1 MYRPVMPVEYGLP
14 MIRYEQARRAVK
26 KTLLAGLFG
35 FFCPLVVGQ
44 IPSHRP
50 VNIVVNVTD
59 TTGAPIPHTHVVAVQ
74 TPKIDEVSGETDN
87 SGNLSL
93 RLLRGSYDLSVSGPG
108 FRPSSKRI
116 QVRGTKRQIISFSL
130 SVGTCPPGNC
140 GTVTTQDTPSFELFR
155 PAVQK
160 VIGEK

>member
-1 MYRPVMPVEYGLP
+1 MVAMT
-14 MIRYEQARRAVK
+14 RYEQARRVAM

-35 FFCPLVVGQ
+35 FFYPLVVGQ
-44 IPSHRP
+44 IPSHGLTH
-50 VNIVVNVTD
+50 IVVNVTD

-74 TPKIDEVSGETDN
+74 TPKIDEISGETDN

-93 RLLRGSYDLSVSGPG
+93 RLLTGSYDLSVSGPG

-116 QVRGTKRQIISFSL
+116 HVHGTKRQIISFSL

-140 GTVTTQDTPSFELFR
+140 GTVTTQDTPSSELSR
-155 PAVQK
+155 PAVQRM
-160 VIGEK
+160 IGEK

>member
-1 MYRPVMPVEYGLP
+1 MT
-14 MIRYEQARRAVK
+14 RYEQARRVAK

-35 FFCPLVVGQ
+35 FFYPVVVGQ
-44 IPSHRP
+44 IPSHGLAH
-50 VNIVVNVTD
+50 IVVNVTD

-74 TPKIDEVSGETDN
+74 TPKIDEITGETDN

-93 RLLRGSYDLSVSGPG
+93 RLLTGSYDLSVSGAG

-116 QVRGTKRQIISFSL
+116 HVHGTKRQIISFSL

-140 GTVTTQDTPSFELFR
+140 GTVTTQDTQSSELSR
-155 PAVQK
+155 PAVQRM
-160 VIGEK
+160 IGEK